1 MPIPNAKLRKISDG
15 LAIPPEQTDN
25 LLIVFGYASLATL
38 GLIYDFD
45 QASPATVKQA
55 VGVGRGAQL
64 VASLLA
70 TKDHGPVKFV
80 PIAASVGTN
89 TAVAA
94 AGATPPAPTLTGT
107 PLDDYEGDIRI
118 VQAGARGVATFQ
130 VSLDKGRTWGPEI
143 TTAATY
149 VIPDTGLTFN
159 FPVHAYT
166 TDHRFTWTSS
176 APASS
181 NTNVTDAMQFVIENG
196 VDFGWGVVT
205 AAHAGAADSDRAT
218 AMAGM
223 FSAIGTKID
232 LLDAAHKFTGFTMEA
247 PSPVDFSTPA
257 GMAAWRAA
265 LQSAAP
271 ALTHD
276 SLMIAAGYTRR
287 TNDLDTRQARRPAAW
302 SIAERLSFARISEH
316 LGRVKSG
323 PCRSVLSLEHDEEAT
338 GGLDSFRY
346 STMRKVS
353 GRTGFYITRG
363 RQFASPG
370 SPYSYTH
377 HSRVINHAR
386 KIGRNGLLDYL
397 NDDFLANP
405 QTGRLLEDE
414 AQNIDSELTN
424 QMSAALIQSQPRHAS
439 SVAARVSRTD
449 DLLGAGNM
457 TGEFSVQPKGYAENV
472 DFTIAL
478 TRTTQSA
485 S

>member
-1 MPIPNAKLRKISDG
+1 MPTPNVRVRKISEG
-15 LAIPPEQTDN
+15 LAIPAEQTDN
-25 LLIVFGYASLATL
+25 LLIIFGYASAATL

-45 QASPATVKQA
+45 QASPSAVKSE
-55 VGVGRGAQL
+55 VGVGRGAHL
-64 VASLLA
+64 VASILA
-70 TKDHGPVKFV
+70 TPNHGPVKFC
-80 PIAASVGTN
+80 PIGASAGSNTGVTN
-89 TAVAA
+89 G
-94 AGATPPAPTLTGT
+94 GASPPAVTLSGT
-107 PLDDYEGDIRI
+107 PLDDYEGMVRFP
-118 VQAGARGVATFQ
+118 QGGARGVATFQ

-149 VIPDTGLTFN
+149 VIPDTGLTLN
-159 FPVHAYT
+159 FPVHTYA
-166 TDHRFTWTSS
+166 TDHTSSWTST

-181 NTNVTDAMQFVIENG
+181 NTQVTDAMQFVIENG

-232 LLDAAHKFTGFTMEA
+232 LLEAAHKFTGFTMEA
-247 PSPVDFSTPA
+247 PSPVDFSTSA

-265 LQSAAP
+265 LQAAAP

-276 SLMIAAGYTRR
+276 SLMIAAGYVRR

-302 SIAERLSFARISEH
+302 SFAERLSFARISEH

-323 PCRSVLSLEHDEEAT
+323 VCRSILSIEHDEEAT

-386 KIGRNGLLDYL
+386 KIGRNGLLNYL

-424 QMSAALIQSQPRHAS
+424 EMSAALIQSQPRHAS

-457 TGEFSVQPKGYAENV
+457 SGEFQVQPKGYAENV

-478 TRTTQSA
+478 TRTTQPA
-485 S
+485 A